1 MSRYAPDHKQQTRDR
16 VLSVA
21 AVQMRERGP
30 QGVAVAS
37 VMADAGLT
45 HGGFYAHFA
54 SRDAF
59 VEAVLERMFEES
71 PADVLRP
78 TEPADPR
85 DVLRAFVDVYVSR
98 AHRDTRT
105 AGCPLPFLSGD
116 ANRLPVGAH
125 ERLAN
130 GISGMRALVARQL
143 ARLHHADA
151 DALASSCVAEV
162 VGAITLARAM
172 TDRTASD
179 QLLRH
184 CRESLYARLGL
195 TLNSRTTDESC

>member
-54 SRDAF
+54 SRDAL

-78 TEPADPR
+78 AEPSEPC
-85 DVLRAFVDVYVSR
+85 DVLRAFVDIYLSR

-105 AGCPLPFLSGD
+105 AGCPLPFLTGD
-116 ANRLPVGAH
+116 ANRLPSGAH
-125 ERLAN
+125 DRLAS
-130 GISGMRALVARQL
+130 GISGMHALLAKQL
-143 ARLHHADA
+143 TKLGHVNA
-151 DALASSCVAEV
+151 DALAASCMAEV

-179 QLLRH
+179 QLLVH

-195 TLNSRTTDESC
+195 TLNSRETDESC